1 MANRATMI
9 ARPVAIDINGIVL
22 SADLSIPAAGA
33 QGLIVFVHGS
43 GSGRHSPRNRF
54 VADELGDAGFATL
67 LIDLLT
73 REEDRIDS
81 ITAEFRFDIELL
93 SNRVV
98 GAIDWAGMQ
107 KAPLGGLSIGLFGA
121 STGAAAA
128 VIAAAA
134 RPSRVGAV
142 VSRGGRPDLA
152 EDALTRITAPTL
164 LIVGGEDEP
173 VLELNREALGRM
185 SCDRTLRVIPGAG
198 HLFEEQGALDAAAA
212 LASSWFRAHLPAPDY
227 RERP

>member
-9 ARPVAIDINGIVL
+9 ARPVAIGINGIVL

-33 QGLIVFVHGS
+33 QGLIIFVHGS

-107 KAPLGGLSIGLFGA
+107 TAPLGGLSIGLFGA

-134 RPSRVGAV
+134 RPSGGI
-142 VSRGGRPDLA
+142 SRRQ
-152 EDALTRITAPTL
+152 TRSRR
-164 LIVGGEDEP
+164 G
-173 VLELNREALGRM
+173 
-185 SCDRTLRVIPGAG
+185 
-198 HLFEEQGALDAAAA
+198 
-212 LASSWFRAHLPAPDY
+212 RAHPHH
-227 RERP
+227 RPHPPHRRRRGRARAGAEP